1 MMSRVTIKDISEL
14 TSIGR
19 SPHGSKVYE
28 KEFYQLSMRP
38 TIISNASQKRCINN
52 LQLQI
57 EQHQREIQLLKEKL
71 AFKNRLETM
80 QVLKPPKPT
89 LQ

>member
-1 MMSRVTIKDISEL
+1 MSRVTIKDISEL

-38 TIISNASQKRCINN
+38 TIISNAS
-52 LQLQI
+52 
-57 EQHQREIQLLKEKL
+57 
-71 AFKNRLETM
+71 
-80 QVLKPPKPT
+80 
-89 LQ
+89 